1 VLRNSKEWGAVVNRL
16 DAMGI
21 FVEVID
27 KGSLSAAARSLR
39 VSLPTVSRVLTSL
52 ETELGVRLL
61 VRSTRGFRET
71 ECGQLYYDRCRKIMA
86 DVRLADREAQG
97 LQPVPT
103 GELRITAPV
112 LYGQRHVAPVVA
124 RFLDLHPKVSAD
136 LLLNDQIEP
145 LAEQRIDVAVRVG
158 GSHSPRATVRS
169 LGFIQRVVVASTGY
183 LEHHAAP
190 VKPRDLVHHNCL
202 LFTHYFHADEWRFR
216 YRGRDVAVPVG
227 GRMRTN
233 NQEALLQAVLAGAG
247 VALLPDWLVRTHVA
261 SGLLTVLLDDC
272 VGPRTPVHAVFP
284 TSGSQ
289 PRTVRAFVDLLA
301 DHYRRERILPSRA

>member
-1 VLRNSKEWGAVVNRL
+1 MNRL
-16 DAMGI
+16 EAMAI

-39 VSLPTVSRVLTSL
+39 VSLPTVSRVLSSL
-52 ETELGVRLL
+52 EKELGVRLL

-71 ECGQLYYDRCRKIMA
+71 ESGHLYYDRCRKILA

-124 RFLDLHPKVSAD
+124 KFLDLHPKVSAD

-145 LAEQRIDVAVRVG
+145 LAEQRIDLAVRVG
-158 GSHSPRATVRS
+158 GAHSSHATVRS
-169 LGFIQRVVVASTGY
+169 LGSIQRVVVASVGY
-183 LEHHAAP
+183 LERHDAP
-190 VKPRDLVHHNCL
+190 MKPRDLVHHNCL

-216 YRGRDVAVPVG
+216 YRGRDVAVPVR
-227 GRMRTN
+227 GRLRTN

-247 VALLPDWLVRTHVA
+247 VALLPDWLVRVHVA
-261 SGLLTVLLDDC
+261 SGLLKVLLDDC
-272 VGPRTPVHAVFP
+272 IGPSTPVHAVFP
-284 TSGSQ
+284 TPGSQ
-289 PRTVRAFVDLLA
+289 PRIVRAFVDLLA
-301 DHYRRERILPSRA
+301 DHYRRERILPSSA